1 MVKQCIICKEDFV
14 GYGHNP
20 APLRK
25 TGRACDD
32 CNSRF
37 VIRARIIELQ
47 NG

>member
-20 APLRK
+20 EPLKK

>member
-1 MVKQCIICKEDFV
+1 MVKQCVICKEDFV

-20 APLRK
+20 VPLK
-25 TGRACDD
+25 DKGRACDD

-37 VIRARIIELQ
+37 VIRARIIQLQ